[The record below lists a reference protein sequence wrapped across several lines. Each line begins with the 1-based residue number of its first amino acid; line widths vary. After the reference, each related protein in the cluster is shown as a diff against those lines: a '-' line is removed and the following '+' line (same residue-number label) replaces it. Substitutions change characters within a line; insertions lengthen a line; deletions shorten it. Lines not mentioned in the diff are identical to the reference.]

1 MPTYWLLKS
10 EPSTY
15 SFQDLLRD
23 KKTNWN
29 GIRNF
34 QARNFLRAAR
44 PGDLALIY
52 HSGDDKAVVG
62 IAKVTSEPYADPD
75 PKKPGDWLQMDLAPV
90 KPLKTPVELARLK
103 ATPALKGLL
112 LLKQS
117 RLSTMPITAAE
128 YAAILKLGGTTR

>member
-1 MPTYWLLKS
+1 MLKS

-15 SFQDLLRD
+15 SFNDLMRD

-34 QARNFLRAAR
+34 QARNFLRLAK

-52 HSGDDKAVVG
+52 HSGDERAVVG
-62 IAKVTSEPYADPD
+62 VAKITSEPYADPD
-75 PKKPGDWLQMDLAPV
+75 PRKPGEWLQMDLAPV
-90 KPLKTPVELARLK
+90 RALKTPVELARLK
-103 ATPALKGLL
+103 STPALKGLL

-117 RLSTMPITAAE
+117 RLSTMPISAAE
-128 YAAILKLGGTTR
+128 YAAILKLGGISK